1 MKPFFVNGG
10 AVARPAARR
19 AIYCDGSPDSL
30 YRAGID
36 LELSHWIPNHT
47 PPRYKADTSTGI
59 CLDFIEH
66 APDAEAFDLVVNNH
80 IDVDGMLAVFVL
92 VTGAP
97 ALAYRTALVQAATM
111 GDFWGWG
118 EAAAQILFQALT
130 LEKDRLIAENRDPH
144 EIYTR
149 CFALI
154 RRVLA
159 GEPQP
164 AASAGI
170 GALAESVALIDQG
183 TITRTPIDT
192 RLVHYA
198 IPLSLGES
206 EPGRCLHLP
215 SFNEALSRRSLLS
228 PQARARTDAERVQL
242 VSVETSAGSH
252 YDLWFPGYVWADT
265 ATLWRPPGVVPTGD
279 VHMQRLRH
287 APLAAAVA
295 ALGALEANP
304 GDWVMADRLSAFEAV
319 HGRGFP
325 VVVSFISNGA
335 SAPSSIAPEIVA
347 ARLSGIFGG
356 D

>member
-1 MKPFFVNGG
+1 MKPFFINGST
-10 AVARPAARR
+10 VARPLARR
-19 AIYCDGSPDSL
+19 TIYCDGSVDAS
-30 YRAGID
+30 YRAGAD
-36 LELSHWIPNHT
+36 LELSHWIPNRT

-59 CLDFIEH
+59 CLNFIEH
-66 APDAEAFDLVVNNH
+66 APDADAFDLVINNH
-80 IDVDGMLAVFVL
+80 VDIDGMLAVFVL
-92 VTGAP
+92 ITGAP
-97 ALAYRTALVQAATM
+97 VLAHRTTLVQTATM

-130 LEKDRLIAENRDPH
+130 LEKDRLIAEIRDPH
-144 EIYTR
+144 EIYTQ
-149 CFALI
+149 CFALT
-154 RRVLA
+154 RRVLE

-164 AASAGI
+164 AANAGI
-170 GALAESVALIDQG
+170 GALAESLALIDQG
-183 TITRTPIDT
+183 TVMRTPVDA

-206 EPGRCLHLP
+206 EPDRCMHVP

-242 VSVETSAGSH
+242 VSVETPAGWH

-265 ATLWRPPGVVPTGD
+265 ATLWRPPGVVPSGD
-279 VHMQRLRH
+279 LHMQRLRH
-287 APLAAAVA
+287 APLASAVA

-319 HGRGFP
+319 NGRGFP
-325 VVVSFISNGA
+325 VVVSFIRNGA

-356 D
+356 A